1 MTAVLSNTSPWT
13 PLAAMG
19 PFDRLDR
26 VYGELRTAEAVWQ
39 ELNGGGYAWP
49 GCDAVAHTDWIM
61 LQSVTN
67 GPRVMALQEHRE
79 AAQRKPSPYCAE
91 RRSFPGSCPI
101 EDRLAAERAVGD
113 AN

>member
-13 PLAAMG
+13 PLAAIG

-39 ELNGGGYAWP
+39 ELNGGYAWP
-49 GCDAVAHTDWIM
+49 GCDAVARTDWIT

>member
-1 MTAVLSNTSPWT
+1 
-13 PLAAMG
+13 MG
-19 PFDRLDR
+19 PFSRLDR
-26 VYGELRTAEAVWQ
+26 VYGELRMAEAVWQ
-39 ELNGGGYAWP
+39 ELNGVGYAWP
-49 GCDAVAHTDWIM
+49 GRDAVAHTDWIM